1 MVHLTFGVM
10 MIEVGMLE
18 SILTN
23 VGCTIFLFNRS
34 HVGLRDVFGMPSG
47 CVRDVFGMCS
57 GEIGFTCDRGLYA
70 PDSLRKSSA
79 PELC

>member
-1 MVHLTFGVM
+1 MSDEPFFCL
-10 MIEVGMLE
+10 IEVMWVFGMC
-18 SILTN
+18 S
-23 VGCTIFLFNRS
+23 GC
-34 HVGLRDVFGMPSG
+34 LRDVFGMCSG

>member
-1 MVHLTFGVM
+1 MSDEPFFCL
-10 MIEVGMLE
+10 IEVMW
-18 SILTN
+18 
-23 VGCTIFLFNRS
+23 
-34 HVGLRDVFGMPSG
+34 VFGMCSG
-47 CVRDVFGMCS
+47 CLRDVFGMCS

>member
-1 MVHLTFGVM
+1 MSDEPFFCL
-10 MIEVGMLE
+10 IEV
-18 SILTN
+18 
-23 VGCTIFLFNRS
+23 VW
-34 HVGLRDVFGMPSG
+34 VFGMCSG